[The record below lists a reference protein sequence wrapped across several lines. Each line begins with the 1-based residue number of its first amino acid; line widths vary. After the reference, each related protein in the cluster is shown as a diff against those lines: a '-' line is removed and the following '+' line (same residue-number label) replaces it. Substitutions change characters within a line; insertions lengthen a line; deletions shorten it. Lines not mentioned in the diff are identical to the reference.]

1 MTDVYR
7 AHENVDTELSRD
19 DLTQIKGIGTT
30 TAEKLYNAKII
41 SIKQIAEMTPERLS
55 ETPGIGLATALKF
68 ITAARNHLGSSQKE
82 VVISEPIQIQEETK
96 VESAPTSIEQYEVEE
111 DIVEEKELEPE
122 EKTNINSKTEESVT
136 DVDFDVQPEIRS
148 VIKYEE
154 DTEEDEELRKETPP
168 EMSIIR
174 DKSKIEYVLI
184 EPKIIEIKDSRES
197 SLNDSVQLQIS
208 NIFNDVECYEI
219 PSELKNL
226 KQFTNSLDYL
236 GCKLVKT
243 SEDLRILLL
252 FPVIFFNQEGTVVV
266 KETKLE
272 LKSYSKKRDFEAFN
286 DVNLISRRLLQV
298 RDLMNNDMA
307 SDNNILNFFQ
317 KYLQITL
324 SFERGYGNKSLV
336 FLSGSTQY
344 KVFIEPILLC
354 NNPPRSMEK
363 SFVFPYQ
370 RRTNLHVV
378 SRTDLA
384 PLIKFLEKK
393 YRMIENRTKKPHSVK
408 NYRNAEET
416 FRSNVKYASIP
427 IFGYSVAL
435 LVIYFAELYFLL
447 RLFNTVGLAVVGIY
461 LSLLAFFYFRAHKI
475 KKAFKDQY
483 ETPHYLQ
490 NLEFSETDL
499 LDFGQ
504 ELTDELLTQFG
515 YECLGKDVKFGVLE
529 QSETNSLKHSIE
541 SKRKEPQFQNIFEPE
556 QAKAEIVSN
565 SPTKYGKKYSSFL
578 EDS

>member
-1 MTDVYR
+1 MTDVKGTQ
-7 AHENVDTELSRD
+7 EQKIVDHTRD
-19 DLTQIKGIGTT
+19 DLTEIKGIGAT
-30 TAEKLYNAKII
+30 TAEKLYNAKIA
-41 SIKQIAEMTPERLS
+41 SILQIAKMTPELLS
-55 ETPGIGLATALKF
+55 ETPGIGLATAIKF

-82 VVISEPIQIQEETK
+82 VVISESIELQEETK
-96 VESAPTSIEQYEVEE
+96 VESTPTPIEQYEVEE
-111 DIVEEKELEPE
+111 VIVEEKELEIE

-136 DVDFDVQPEIRS
+136 DVDFDVQTEIES
-148 VIKYEE
+148 VIKDEE
-154 DTEEDEELRKETPP
+154 DTEEDEELRKETPS
-168 EMSIIR
+168 EMPIR
-174 DKSKIEYVLI
+174 CDESKKDNFPI
-184 EPKIIEIKDSRES
+184 EPKIIKTEDSKES
-197 SLNDSVQLQIS
+197 SLDDSVPLQIS

-219 PSELKNL
+219 PRELKNL

-236 GCKLVKT
+236 GCKLVKA
-243 SEDLRILLL
+243 SGDLRILLL

-266 KETKLE
+266 KETRLE
-272 LKSYSKKRDFEAFN
+272 LKSYSKKRDFGAFN
-286 DVNLISRRLLQV
+286 DVNQISRKLLKV
-298 RDLMNNDMA
+298 RDSMDNDIA
-307 SDNNILNFFQ
+307 SDSNILNFFQ

-324 SFERGYGNKSLV
+324 SFEREYGNKSLV
-336 FLSGSTQY
+336 FLSGPTQY

-370 RRTNLHVV
+370 RSTNLHAV
-378 SRTDLA
+378 SRSDLV
-384 PLIKFLEKK
+384 PLVKFLEKK

-416 FRSNVKYASIP
+416 LRSNVKYASIP
-427 IFGYSVAL
+427 IFGFSTAL
-435 LVIYFAELYFLL
+435 LIIYFAELYFLL

-461 LSLLAFFYFRAHKI
+461 LSLLAFFYFKTHKI
-475 KKAFKDQY
+475 KKAFIDQY

-541 SKRKEPQFQNIFEPE
+541 SKRKEPELQDIFEPE
-556 QAKAEIVSN
+556 PVKTEIVSN